1 LRVTSRSEER
11 SGVRVLRRDAAENQ
25 QRIIEAARV
34 VFAEQGVDVA
44 LAEVAKEAGVGLA
57 TLSRR
62 FDRFRLVEAVILD
75 SVAEHLRFLEQA
87 LELPP
92 WEGLTGYLRALCE
105 RQLADRNI
113 CHSITLE
120 LPTSPEIAQIRAV
133 IQKDQQTLIRRAQR
147 SGELRKDVV
156 PQDLVLILEAMNG
169 VISSTKEAAPDSWK
183 RMFILM
189 TDSLRPAAV
198 TSALPK
204 PPTFGQMMV
213 AIHAPSRGRRTSAIV
228 AS

>member
-1 LRVTSRSEER
+1 MARQQETGRA
-11 SGVRVLRRDAAENQ
+11 VRVLRRDAADNRA
-25 QRIIEAARV
+25 RIVEAARV
-34 VFAEQGVDVA
+34 VFAQQGVEVA

-57 TLSRR
+57 TLSRG
-62 FDRFRLVEAVILD
+62 FDRFQLVEAVISDALT
-75 SVAEHLRFLEQA
+75 EHLRFLETA

-92 WEGLTGYLRALCE
+92 WIGLINYLEALCE
-105 RQLADRNI
+105 RQVADRNV

-120 LPTSPEIAQIRAV
+120 LPTSAEIARIREA
-133 IQKDQQTLIRRAQR
+133 IQKNQLELIRRAQR

-156 PQDLVLILEAMNG
+156 PQDLVLILEAING
-169 VISSTKEAAPDSWK
+169 VISSTKDAAPDAWK
-183 RMFILM
+183 RVFALM
-189 TDSLRPAAV
+189 TDSLRPTAL

-204 PPTFGQMMV
+204 PPSFEQMMV